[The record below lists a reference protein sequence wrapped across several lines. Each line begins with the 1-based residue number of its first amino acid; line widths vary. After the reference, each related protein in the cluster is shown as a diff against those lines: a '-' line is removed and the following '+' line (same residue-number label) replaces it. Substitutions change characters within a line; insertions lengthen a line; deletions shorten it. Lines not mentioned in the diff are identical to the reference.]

1 MELFTSLD
9 VILSKVGKI
18 DALLTFL
25 GLAQRQA
32 QD

>member
-18 DALLTFL
+18 EALLTFL
-25 GLAQRQA
+25 GLAHRQA

>member
-1 MELFTSLD
+1 MELFASRD